1 MDHIIFGPYIS
12 GPYILRPYILNRL
25 SQLVKFQRIVEQ
37 DIKTELEKDIDNRQ
51 RMLPTHVIK
60 LPDGT
65 EVGDYI
71 VLDFGGKFFRE
82 RMTIES
88 GPLRP
93 WSG

>member
-1 MDHIIFGPYIS
+1 M
-12 GPYILRPYILNRL
+12 NRI

-37 DIKTELEKDIDNRQ
+37 DIKTELEKDVDNRQ

-71 VLDFGGKFFRE
+71 VLDFGGKFFRIGFT
-82 RMTIES
+82 RPRSASPRTGRTRDRSDQGICES
-88 GPLRP
+88 RI
-93 WSG
+93 

>member
-1 MDHIIFGPYIS
+1 
-12 GPYILRPYILNRL
+12 LNRL

-37 DIKTELEKDIDNRQ
+37 DIKTELEKDFDNRQ

-71 VLDFGGKFFRE
+71 VLDFGGKFFRRE
-82 RMTIES
+82 I
-88 GPLRP
+88 
-93 WSG
+93 

>member
-1 MDHIIFGPYIS
+1 M
-12 GPYILRPYILNRL
+12 NRI

-37 DIKTELEKDIDNRQ
+37 DIKTELEKDVDNRQ

-71 VLDFGGKFFRE
+71 VLDFGGKFFRIGFSE
-82 RMTIES
+82 PGSPDHGRPVP
-88 GPLRP
+88 GPVGPGNL
-93 WSG
+93 